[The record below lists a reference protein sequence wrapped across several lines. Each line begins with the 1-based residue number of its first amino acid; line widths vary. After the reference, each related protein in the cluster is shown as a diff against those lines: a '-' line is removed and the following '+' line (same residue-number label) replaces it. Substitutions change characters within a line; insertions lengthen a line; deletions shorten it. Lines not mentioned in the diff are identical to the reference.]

1 MEIIDVSK
9 QPGGPI
15 VKAKAVQEEKSC
27 LTISDMA
34 HWMRGG

>member
-15 VKAKAVQEEKSC
+15 VKTKAVQEEKSF
-27 LTISDMA
+27 LTISDLA
-34 HWMRGG
+34 NWM